1 MRQIYDLGHDIGNHS
16 YSHRNLF
23 NMGTAE
29 VKRDLTSAQRVL
41 EAQLGINTILFRA
54 PYAQTSYGEYVA
66 APHVLSAASE
76 LGYLVGGIRADGFDY
91 LLGRSAN
98 DIYKKVVEETTRA
111 DTGVTVLLHDS
122 GGDRNAM
129 LDALGRI
136 IDDLSAR
143 GYRFVTTHE
152 LVGLQRDD
160 VMPRQ
165 DPKSTFSAAAQQ
177 VRGGYL
183 IVLARAGEIASQL
196 AIVAVVLAMGRLLL
210 IIVLAHV
217 QKRREKAR
225 ASTVWQPQSI
235 AVLVPAFNEETV
247 ICKTVDS
254 LLDSTIANRLE
265 IIVIDDGSKDRTADV
280 VRTTYAADPRV
291 RVFKKENGG
300 KSAALNFGIAQTEA
314 EVIVAID
321 ADTLLEPE
329 AIERLVRHFHDPTLG
344 AVAGNALVGNQCN
357 LMTRMQ
363 ALEYVTSQNLERRAL
378 EILNAI
384 PVVPGAIGAWRRTAL
399 LEAGGYCHDTLAED
413 ADLTIKLERLR
424 WKVIYEPRARALTE
438 APETLSAFL
447 KQRFRWVFG
456 TLQVTCKNVL
466 SPRGLPLGIATV
478 TIPNVLVF
486 GFAFTLLAP
495 IIDALLIFNIAS
507 MLVAA
512 LFDTDRL
519 ESGTLALICLYW
531 IAFQLID
538 VAVAWLGLRLDD
550 DRSNMNLL
558 PWILVQRV
566 TYRPLLYWVAIRAL
580 LAAIKGQFVGWGKLI
595 RTGTVTLP
603 PAEARARGL

>member
-1 MRQIYDLGHDIGNHS
+1 
-16 YSHRNLF
+16 
-23 NMGTAE
+23 
-29 VKRDLTSAQRVL
+29 
-41 EAQLGINTILFRA
+41 
-54 PYAQTSYGEYVA
+54 
-66 APHVLSAASE
+66 
-76 LGYLVGGIRADGFDY
+76 
-91 LLGRSAN
+91 
-98 DIYKKVVEETTRA
+98 
-111 DTGVTVLLHDS
+111 
-122 GGDRNAM
+122 
-129 LDALGRI
+129 
-136 IDDLSAR
+136 
-143 GYRFVTTHE
+143 
-152 LVGLQRDD
+152 
-160 VMPRQ
+160 
-165 DPKSTFSAAAQQ
+165 
-177 VRGGYL
+177 
-183 IVLARAGEIASQL
+183 
-196 AIVAVVLAMGRLLL
+196 
-210 IIVLAHV
+210 
-217 QKRREKAR
+217 
-225 ASTVWQPQSI
+225 
-235 AVLVPAFNEETV
+235 
-247 ICKTVDS
+247 
-254 LLDSTIANRLE
+254 
-265 IIVIDDGSKDRTADV
+265 V

-291 RVFKKENGG
+291 RVFNKENGG
-300 KSAALNFGIAQTEA
+300 KSAALNFGIAQIEA

-438 APETLSAFL
+438 APETLPAFL

-456 TLQVTCKNVL
+456 TLQVACKNVL

-507 MLVAA
+507 MIVAA

-531 IAFQLID
+531 VAFQLID

-603 PAEARARGL
+603 PAGARARGL